1 MIQKKGKNLQ
11 HVNEKFQIKE
21 VISGLEGKFFGKT
34 FLNPKNRQIL
44 GYRRDN
50 AKKPH
55 GQELRISCF
64 LNRNAV

>member
-1 MIQKKGKNLQ
+1 MQKKGKNLQ

-21 VISGLEGKFFGKT
+21 IISGLEGKFFGKT

-50 AKKPH
+50 AKNRMVRNL
-55 GQELRISCF
+55 ELVVS
-64 LNRNAV
+64 